1 MTLFHDYLE
10 GTFDNKEQALKHPT
24 RYARITVTHKW
35 IGGDWFEGTQSYHKR
50 EPYRQFRMRVF
61 PDGEKFRVRNY
72 TLNGDYKSGCD
83 TIFEMVGNKF
93 YGKNIDCDC
102 WVYWKGVK
110 TYLTNDI
117 ILGYN
122 FYHVMDSGIEP
133 VTGKKLWGSQWGH
146 LEFKRQ
152 TSSAGQSN
160 GFVNRRST
168 VQVRCLAFHFCG
180 IGDATDMS
188 DRGSIPLTSIH
199 GGAMV
204 QTGYKERD

>member
-50 EPYRQFRMRVF
+50 KPYRQFRMRVF

-83 TIFEMVGNKF
+83 TIFEKVGNKF

-122 FYHVMDSGIEP
+122 FYHVMDSGIDP

-146 LEFKRQ
+146 FVFKRQ
-152 TSSAGQSN
+152 TSSAG
-160 GFVNRRST
+160 
-168 VQVRCLAFHFCG
+168 
-180 IGDATDMS
+180 
-188 DRGSIPLTSIH
+188 
-199 GGAMV
+199 
-204 QTGYKERD
+204 